1 MMTPGNENPAVL
13 IRDSV
18 RFRAVSV
25 GVAEVFRHLLE
36 SMNSSQDFLMEEMD
50 NCSNAQPY
58 LEENRKTL
66 QAGRQWIDFYL
77 NDAANLEDCD
87 IFDPSLMMEAV
98 VARCNRLLPGRV
110 GAHWKTNNAEMVIG
124 GSLIELQEIMLRA
137 MQTLAGQL
145 GDSEGILVSTEIRDY
160 TADELASMECRCPP
174 GSYFYVYLGALTSE
188 ASKTYPL
195 PFWKQFLQEE
205 GLAAKSMESV
215 WLHFAGLMRI
225 HMGELLWIYE
235 TGGRR
240 CGVTAIFP
248 IIGSSE
254 MRQISNLDNTELQ
267 GRGTILLV
275 DDEDMI
281 WDVIADMLQRLGY
294 TLVLAGNGLEAVEI
308 YESNPGKIDLVIL
321 DMIMPEMDGH
331 KAFFRLKEIDPKVKV
346 LLSSGYV
353 SEENVSS
360 VLDAGAAGFLKK
372 PYRMVDLAK
381 KLRELLG

>member
-1 MMTPGNENPAVL
+1 MMMPDNENSAGL
-13 IRDSV
+13 TRDSV

-25 GVAEVFRHLLE
+25 GVAEVFHHLLD
-36 SMNSSQDFLMEEMD
+36 SMNSSHDFLAEELD
-50 NCSNAQPY
+50 GRPNAQRY
-58 LEENRKTL
+58 LEESH
-66 QAGRQWIDFYL
+66 QALKAGQQWVEFYL
-77 NDAANLEDCD
+77 NDAANLENCD
-87 IFDPSLMMEAV
+87 IFDPGLMMEAV
-98 VARCNRLLPGRV
+98 VARCNRLLPGRL
-110 GAHWKTNNAEMVIG
+110 GAHWKTKDAEVVIG
-124 GSLIELQEIMLRA
+124 GSLIELQEIMMRA
-137 MQTLAGQL
+137 IQTLAGTL
-145 GDSEGILVSTEIRDY
+145 GTGGVLVSTEIREY
-160 TADELASMECRCPP
+160 TADELASIECRCPA
-174 GSYFYVYLGALTSE
+174 GAYFAVHLGALATD
-188 ASKTYPL
+188 ADKTYPL

-205 GLAAKSMESV
+205 GLAAASMESV

-225 HMGELLWIYE
+225 HMGELFWVYE
-235 TGGRR
+235 TGGHR

-248 IIGSSE
+248 IVGSSE
-254 MRQISNLDNTELQ
+254 MRRVSNLDNAELK

-308 YESNPGKIDLVIL
+308 YEGNPGKIDLVIL

-353 SEENVSS
+353 SEENVKS
-360 VLDAGAAGFLKK
+360 VLEAGAAGFLKK

-381 KLRELLG
+381 KLREILG

>member
-1 MMTPGNENPAVL
+1 MLLPGNENSAGL
-13 IRDSV
+13 TRDSV

-36 SMNSSQDFLMEEMD
+36 RMNSSHDFLVEELEGRPG
-50 NCSNAQPY
+50 AQRY
-58 LEENRKTL
+58 LEENYQAM
-66 QAGRQWIDFYL
+66 QAGRKWVEFYL
-77 NDAANLEDCD
+77 NDSANLEDCD
-87 IFDPSLMMEAV
+87 IFDPGLMMEAI

-110 GAHWKTNNAEMVIG
+110 GAHWKTKDAEVVIG

-137 MQTLAGQL
+137 MQTLAGTANDQ
-145 GDSEGILVSTEIRDY
+145 GILVSTEIRDY
-160 TADELASMECRCPP
+160 SADELASMECRCPA
-174 GSYFYVYLGALTSE
+174 GSYFSVYIGALDADIE
-188 ASKTYPL
+188 KTYPL

-205 GLAAKSMESV
+205 GMAAESMESV

-225 HMGELLWIYE
+225 HMGELLWVYE

-240 CGVTAIFP
+240 CGITAIFP

-254 MRQISNLDNTELQ
+254 MRRVSNLDNGDLQ

-294 TLVLAGNGLEAVEI
+294 TLVLAGNGIEALEI

-353 SEENVSS
+353 SEENVRS
-360 VLDAGAAGFLKK
+360 VLDAGAVGFLKK

-381 KLRELLG
+381 KLREILG

>member
-1 MMTPGNENPAVL
+1 MMTPEHENSAGL

-25 GVAEVFRHLLE
+25 GVAEVLRHLLD
-36 SMNSSQDFLMEEMD
+36 SMSSSQDFLSEELED
-50 NCSNAQPY
+50 RPAAQRY
-58 LEENRKTL
+58 LEENSKS
-66 QAGRQWIDFYL
+66 QEAGRKWIDFYL
-77 NDAANLEDCD
+77 NNAASLEDCD
-87 IFDPSLMMEAV
+87 IFDPGLMMEAV

-110 GAHWKTNNAEMVIG
+110 GAHWQTKDAEVVIG

-137 MQTLAGQL
+137 MQTLAGSL
-145 GDSEGILVSTEIRDY
+145 GNESILASTEIREY
-160 TADELASMECRCPP
+160 TADDLASMESQCPA
-174 GSYFYVYLGALTSE
+174 GAYFSVYIGAM
-188 ASKTYPL
+188 ASDADKTYPL

-205 GLAAKSMESV
+205 GLAPESMESV

-225 HMGELLWIYE
+225 HMGELFWVYE
-235 TGGRR
+235 PGGRR
-240 CGVTAIFP
+240 CGATAIFP

-254 MRQISNLDNTELQ
+254 MRRVSNLDDANLQ

-294 TLVLAGNGLEAVEI
+294 TLVLAGNGLEAVEV
-308 YESNPGKIDLVIL
+308 YENNPGKIDLVIL

-353 SEENVSS
+353 SEENVRS
-360 VLDAGAAGFLKK
+360 VIDAGAAGFLKK

-381 KLRELLG
+381 KLREILG